1 MTTLTAFDRPFLTV
15 ARTLLRIGGRDVTV
29 VQRIPGESN
38 PDTGQVS
45 EPTPIPYTVRGMAME
60 FGDAART
67 FGEAFM
73 AGMEVRQ
80 SDRVLLV
87 AGDLPFRPEPGRDRI
102 LLEGSEWTIHGVNGI
117 SSGARNA
124 AYVMALRS

>member
-1 MTTLTAFDRPFLTV
+1 MSTGALLDGV
-15 ARTLLRIGGRDVTV
+15 ALQVTQTLLRMFARDVTV

-45 EPTPIPYTVRGMAME
+45 EPTPIPYTVKGMPME

-80 SDRVLLV
+80 SDRVLIV
-87 AGDLPFRPEPGRDRI
+87 AGDLPFRPEPGRDRV